1 MKFESF
7 QSLPLPSKKK
17 EEREREK
24 KENYEQSKIHSPSQS
39 VFLLLEIVECKCVEQ
54 LLLILWEKN
63 SGSCL
68 ILKFFVSVLIVAGI
82 GIAVSPAK
90 GT

>member
-7 QSLPLPSKKK
+7 LSLPLPSKKK
-17 EEREREK
+17 EGK
-24 KENYEQSKIHSPSQS
+24 KFKKLQAKQNPSPSQS
-39 VFLLLEIVECKCVEQ
+39 VFLLLEIVECKCAEQ
-54 LLLILWEKN
+54 LLLLLWEKG
-63 SGSCL
+63 SGGCCL
-68 ILKFFVSVLIVAGI
+68 MLKFFVSVLIVAGI